1 MRLQQLLAGTAAIL
15 AAGAVLGAA
24 LTVAGSN
31 LRHGSAAAPGPAH
44 LMVSTSRNAAQ
55 LADHAAIKL
64 DAALADLA
72 RHAPLARAGRE
83 LPDLRDM
90 SPAARFTTSPISGAS
105 LVLVDA
111 VTRGDPKALRVAL
124 EALGLEQA
132 SVYSND
138 VGGWLPV
145 SRIMDAAALS
155 QLGAIHA
162 ALPRPRA
169 ASGILATQGDY
180 VQHSSA
186 VRAAYPSLTGTGVTV
201 GVLSDSFDCYE
212 VYAQPG
218 SGVPVSGF
226 SGYAFNGFKA
236 TAEDDEASGALP
248 AKVTVLAEPYTATPS
263 ATGDCLAYGAP
274 DQPPFTDE
282 GRAILQVVHAV
293 APGAK
298 LAFYTGDD
306 SEADFANGIGTL
318 AANGAK
324 VIADDLGYFDEPFFQ
339 DGIVAQAIDAVE
351 ASGVAYFSA
360 AGNDANAA
368 WQSIAPTFAT
378 PSSGATNPGEDLL
391 NFDTSGATTATSL
404 PITLAPLQPG
414 EFVGIVVEWDQPYV
428 TGAPASP
435 GATSRIDVCVTGTSG
450 VFPIVQ
456 DYDGNSVTCTGPNAL
471 GVDPVQ
477 VLIIGNPA
485 SATTNTAQ
493 ATINLVV
500 GLADGTPA
508 PGRVIV
514 SVETDG
520 QTASPLTT
528 YATNS
533 PTLQG
538 HPGAAGAAAVGAA
551 FYFQTPQCGTTP
563 AQLEP
568 YSSLG
573 GAPILFD
580 TSGNRLATPT
590 VRQKP
595 NFVGPDGI
603 NNTFLGFQ
611 LAPPSFDG
619 VTISSSGELPTTNA
633 QCQNDASYPNFFG
646 TSAATPHAAGIAAL
660 MLQASPGATP
670 TQIYTA
676 LQNSAL
682 PMTGS
687 GATPNFYSGYGFIQ
701 ADTALALLPLG
712 PPSLSLGAS
721 SIAVGQSTTLT
732 WVATSSTSCTASGS
746 WSGTQAI
753 SGSVTLAPAAVGSYT
768 YSLSCINTAGTTTTT
783 SATLTVTA
791 ASAATGGGGGG
802 GGALD
807 WPALGLLAV
816 LGLGRR
822 RRIYAE

>member
-1 MRLQQLLAGTAAIL
+1 MRLQKLLAGTAAIL
-15 AAGAVLGAA
+15 AASAVFATAVKL
-24 LTVAGSN
+24 AGFN
-31 LRHGSAAAPGPAH
+31 LHHGSVAAPGPAH
-44 LMVSTSRNAAQ
+44 LMVSTSRNSAQRSDLAA
-55 LADHAAIKL
+55 AKL
-64 DAALADLA
+64 DPALADLA

-83 LPDLRDM
+83 LPDLHDM
-90 SPAARFTTSPISGAS
+90 SPAARFTTSAVSGAS

-111 VTRGDPKALRVAL
+111 VTRGDPKALRAAL
-124 EALGLEQA
+124 ETLGLERA

-145 SRIMDAAALS
+145 SRILDAAARPELT
-155 QLGAIHA
+155 AIHA
-162 ALPRPRA
+162 ALPRPSA

-186 VRAAYPSLTGTGVTV
+186 VRATYPSLTGTGVTV

-212 VYAQPG
+212 IYAQPG
-218 SGVPVSGF
+218 SGVPASGF
-226 SGYAFNGFKA
+226 AGYAFNGFTA

-248 AKVTVLAEPYTATPS
+248 PKVTVLAEPFTSTPS
-263 ATGDCLAYGAP
+263 AAGNCLAYGAP
-274 DQPPFTDE
+274 DLPPFSDE
-282 GRAILQVVHAV
+282 GRAMLQVVHAV
-293 APGAK
+293 APGAN
-298 LAFYTGDD
+298 LAFHTGDN
-306 SEADFANGIGTL
+306 SEADFADGIGKL
-318 AANGAK
+318 AAAGAK

-339 DGIVAQAIDAVE
+339 DGIVAQAIDTVE
-351 ASGVAYFSA
+351 QNGVAYFSA

-368 WQSIAPTFAT
+368 WQSTAPSFAT
-378 PSSGATNPGEDLL
+378 PASGAANAGEFLL

-404 PITLAPLQPG
+404 PITIAPLQPG

-428 TGAPASP
+428 TGAPGST
-435 GATSRIDVCVTGTSG
+435 GATSRIDACVTGTSG

-456 DYDGNSVTCTGPNAL
+456 DYDGNNVTCTGPNAL

-477 VLIIGNPA
+477 VLIVGNPA
-485 SATTNTAQ
+485 SASAHTAQ
-493 ATINLVV
+493 ATIDLVI

-514 SVETDG
+514 SVSTDG

-538 HPGAAGAAAVGAA
+538 HRGAAGAAAVGAA

-568 YSSLG
+568 FSSLG

-611 LAPPSFDG
+611 LTPPSFDG
-619 VTISSSGELPTTNA
+619 VTVSGGGALPTTNT

-660 MLQASPGATP
+660 MLQANPAATP

-676 LQNSAL
+676 LENGAL

-701 ADTALALLPLG
+701 ADAALALLPLG

-721 SIAVGQSTTLT
+721 SIVLGQSTTLT
-732 WVATSSTSCTASGS
+732 WIATDATSCTASGS
-746 WSGTQAI
+746 WSGPQA
-753 SGSVTLAPAAVGSYT
+753 SGASITLTPAAVGSYT
-768 YSLSCINTAGTTTTT
+768 YSLTCTNTAGTTSTT

-791 ASAATGGGGGG
+791 AAAASGGGGG
-802 GGALD
+802 GGALG
-807 WPALGLLAV
+807 WPALGLLAA
-816 LGLGRR
+816 LGRGRR
-822 RRIYAE
+822 RGIHRE